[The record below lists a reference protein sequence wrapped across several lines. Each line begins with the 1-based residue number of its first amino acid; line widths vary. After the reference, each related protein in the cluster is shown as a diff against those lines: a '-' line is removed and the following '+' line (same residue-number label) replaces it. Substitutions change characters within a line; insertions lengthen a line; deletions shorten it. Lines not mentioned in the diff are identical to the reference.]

1 MGQAF
6 HQIVRYKRN
15 SYSSGA
21 GLFDYV
27 QLFIISNGVNTKY
40 FANNKTLNFKQ
51 TLEDGSIFIM
61 LLLKEAIKYE
71 IPP

>member
-51 TLEDGSIFIM
+51 TFYWSDETIRKF
-61 LLLKEAIKYE
+61 LL
-71 IPP
+71 